1 MKRRY
6 NTIPTKLSEKEF
18 NEFIL
23 PHLWKGSR
31 GPDPKIS
38 YFKMFNYIL
47 YLLHTGCQWYQLP
60 IEKNGN
66 GKPEI
71 SYSRLFKHFRRWVKK
86 GCFNLI
92 FEGSV
97 ARLLQNG
104 LIDLSIIHGDG
115 TNTAAKK
122 GAMKLASMDT
132 RR

>member
-6 NTIPTKLSEKEF
+6 KTIPTKLSEKEF
-18 NEFIL
+18 NEFIFPYL
-23 PHLWKGSR
+23 SKGSR
-31 GPDPKIS
+31 GPDTKIS

-60 IEKNGN
+60 IEKDQNGN
-66 GKPEI
+66 PEI
-71 SYSRLFKHFRRWVKK
+71 SYSRLFKHFRRWVVD

-92 FEGSV
+92 FEGSI
-97 ARLLQNG
+97 ARLLKNG
-104 LIDLSIIHGDG
+104 LIDLSVIHGDG